1 MAGFRKKGIYWLY
14 FAGFVCFLSRCCLR
28 LVRASGE
35 PPHQGALEVVDQD
48 IFVTGLA
55 ELAWR
60 LAQGVYGVL
69 QLLDLFVADLGVEG
83 VPEFALLEQIDAF
96 EVVLVEV
103 GIAQEPACDVF
114 LVGPEVDAPG
124 VQLPA

>member
-1 MAGFRKKGIYWLY
+1 MYAYAVCRALQIIDQDVVVAGLGE
-14 FAGFVCFLSRCCLR
+14 FAGGVAQ
-28 LVRASGE
+28 LV
-35 PPHQGALEVVDQD
+35 QG
-48 IFVTGLA
+48 F
-55 ELAWR
+55 
-60 LAQGVYGVL
+60 L
-69 QLLDLFVADLGVEG
+69 QLLDFLVADLGVEG